1 MQEHVVRRLTV
12 GIYFHIPFCK
22 QACHYCDFHFV
33 TSLKQKEEMLAAM
46 EQELLWQSQQ
56 SFFNSSVKI
65 QTIYFGGGT
74 PSLLNGEEIRRL
86 MDCCAKY
93 FNLSELNEVTLE
105 ANPDDL
111 QGSKIQDFQKAGI
124 NRLSIGV
131 QSFFEED
138 LRWMNRAHGA
148 GEAELAIKTAQDA
161 GLINITADLIYGYP
175 LLTDEKWEENIR
187 TMVKLGVPHISA
199 YSMTVEPKTALG
211 AWVKRGKE
219 PAMDEE
225 QSARQFER
233 LMEILDESGFLHYEI
248 SNWAKPGYLAVH
260 NSNYWKGVPYL
271 GIGPSAHG
279 FNGQKR
285 YWNVP
290 NNARYMNHLQESGE
304 PLFEE
309 ELLSPTDHY
318 NEYIMTSLR
327 TIWGVDLDYVKATF
341 PNSHSEALEKDL
353 NRLESQGL
361 VKRMS
366 CENNISEPGL
376 ESKATAYV
384 LTQSGKLIADRIASD
399 LFFA

>member
-1 MQEHVVRRLTV
+1 MQQNVQQRLTG

-33 TSLKQKEEMLAAM
+33 TSLKHKEEMLAAM
-46 EQELLWQSQQ
+46 EQELQWHKQHSY
-56 SFFNSSVKI
+56 FDSSVKI

-74 PSLLNGEEIRRL
+74 PSLLDAEEIRRF
-86 MDCCAKY
+86 MDRCAMY
-93 FNLSELNEVTLE
+93 FDLSELSEVTLE

-111 QGSKIQDFQKAGI
+111 LESKIHGFQKAGI
-124 NRLSIGV
+124 NRLSLGV

-148 GEAELAIKTAQDA
+148 GEAERSIKAAQDA
-161 GLINITADLIYGYP
+161 GLSNITADLIYGYP
-175 LLTDEKWEENIR
+175 LLRDEKWEQNIR
-187 TMVKLGVPHISA
+187 TMIQLGVPHISA

-211 AWVKRGKE
+211 TWVKRGKE

-233 LMEILDESGFLHYEI
+233 LMELLDESGFLHYEI

-260 NSNYWKGVPYL
+260 NSNYWRGVPYL

-290 NNARYMNHLQESGE
+290 NNAKYINHLHETGE
-304 PLFEE
+304 PLFED
-309 ELLSPTDHY
+309 ELLSPTDRF
-318 NEYIMTSLR
+318 NEYLMTSLR
-327 TIWGVDLDYVKATF
+327 TFWGLDLEYVKATF
-341 PNSHSEALEKDL
+341 PKSHSEALEKDL
-353 NRLESQGL
+353 NRFEIMGL
-361 VKRMS
+361 VKRVS
-366 CENNISEPGL
+366 SENNISEQGL
-376 ESKATAYV
+376 ESKTTAYV
-384 LTQSGKLIADRIASD
+384 LTKSGKLIADRIASD